1 MNEKRYKNNT
11 NYFMLIKVIQLLI
24 VSKLFNPEMQH
35 TDTESATKNKLVN
48 LLSGLRTFKF
58 VTTLVLE
65 SDDETR
71 NNSFC

>member
-1 MNEKRYKNNT
+1 M
-11 NYFMLIKVIQLLI
+11 
-24 VSKLFNPEMQH
+24 SKLFNPEIQH

-48 LLSGLRTFKF
+48 LLSGLKTFKF